1 MNAMKDLAGQP
12 IDLGEW
18 LQWYAFDVIGKI
30 TFAQTF
36 GFLEDRQD
44 PDKVIDGIESGT
56 RYNTIIGQIPEMHP
70 WLIGN
75 ERLMNLMMKIPAVAK
90 ANPVTTFK
98 RVRLE
103 RELA

>member
-1 MNAMKDLAGQP
+1 MTDLAGQP
-12 IDLGEW
+12 IDMAEW

-36 GFLEDRQD
+36 GFLENRQD
-44 PDKVIDGIESGT
+44 PDKVIDGLEVGT
-56 RYNTIIGQIPEMHP
+56 QYNTTIGQIPEMHP

-75 ERLMNLMMKIPAVAK
+75 DRLMDFMMGFPSIAK

-98 RVRLE
+98 KVRLQGE
-103 RELA
+103 RLCA